1 MSINKVILI
10 GRVGKDPDIKTFD
23 NGGQVAQFSLATTSK
38 WKTKEGEKKERTEW
52 HNLVING
59 KLSEVAE
66 KYIRKGMQLYIEGE
80 IRYREYEKEGVKKYM
95 TEIFCNVFQ
104 MLDSK
109 ESGQR
114 ANTIELPEVTIG
126 AIFTNSPVEDDLP
139 F

>member
-1 MSINKVILI
+1 
-10 GRVGKDPDIKTFD
+10 
-23 NGGQVAQFSLATTSK
+23 
-38 WKTKEGEKKERTEW
+38 
-52 HNLVING
+52 
-59 KLSEVAE
+59 
-66 KYIRKGMQLYIEGE
+66 MQLYIEGE